1 MYKLFELPQSI
12 TSFILEKPYFS
23 LPPQS
28 GNVVMK
34 KPKEITIYDI
44 AKKLNVS
51 ASTVSRGL
59 QDSPEIGVKTKKKI
73 FDLVEKMGYRP
84 NHTARNLRQQQ
95 TNTIGVIV
103 HTLNSNFIS
112 SVLAGIE
119 IATAKAGYDILIA
132 HSSESY
138 AKEVANAKNL
148 FHRRVDG
155 LIASLSVETKALDHF
170 QPFVERGIPVIFF
183 DRVEQDQ
190 NCTQVIIDNYKCGH
204 IATKHLIEQGC
215 KRIAHVTASLNRNV
229 YSQRYEGYRKALEE
243 HKLPFSENML
253 VVNNLTENAGIEAAM
268 TLLKMKPFPDGVF
281 ITNDFVAAVCI
292 RKLKEHGISVPDDIA
307 VVGFNNDT
315 IGKIIEPS
323 LTTINYPGKD
333 VGEIAAKNL
342 INHLKG
348 LNNINQTNTITV
360 RSELV
365 IRESSIR
372 KPQVKQKP

>member
-1 MYKLFELPQSI
+1 
-12 TSFILEKPYFS
+12 
-23 LPPQS
+23 
-28 GNVVMK
+28 MK
-34 KPKEITIYDI
+34 KSKEVTIYDI

-59 QDSPEIGVKTKKKI
+59 QDSPEIGTKTKKKI
-73 FDLVEKMGYRP
+73 FDLVEKMGYQP

-119 IATAKAGYDILIA
+119 NATAEAGYDILIA

-138 AKEVANAKNL
+138 TKEIANAKNL

-155 LIASLSVETKALDHF
+155 LIASLSVETMDLDHF
-170 QPFVERGIPVIFF
+170 QPFVERGVPVIFF
-183 DRVEQDQ
+183 DRVEQDE
-190 NCTQVIIDNYKCGH
+190 NCTQVIIDNFKCGY

-215 KRIAHVTASLNRNV
+215 KRIAHVTASLKRNV

-243 HKLPFSENML
+243 HKLSFHENLL
-253 VVNNLTENAGIEAAM
+253 VVNDLSENAGLEAALA
-268 TLLKMKPFPDGVF
+268 LLKMKPFPDGAF

-292 RKLKEHGISVPDDIA
+292 RKLKEEGISIPDDIA
-307 VVGFNNDT
+307 IVGFNNDT
-315 IGKIIEPS
+315 IGKIVEPS
-323 LTTINYPGKD
+323 LTTINYPGRD
-333 VGEIAAKNL
+333 IGEIAAKNL

-348 LNNINQTNTITV
+348 LNNIHQTNTITV
-360 RSELV
+360 RSELI
-365 IRESSIR
+365 IRESSVR
-372 KPQVKQKP
+372 KSRPKQKS